1 MTSGTPLT
9 RQSCSGPCKSCKQ
22 KDEQIA
28 HQQRVV
34 EILRHQAMAMEA
46 RMKNL
51 EGMVSGVVQG
61 EMTPA
66 MKREIKSVVRER
78 EGELEQRRMDK
89 EDAWERELGVS

>member
-9 RQSCSGPCKSCKQ
+9 RQSCSESCKSCKQ

-34 EILRHQAMAMEA
+34 EIVQQQAMAMEA
-46 RMKNL
+46 RIQTL

-61 EMTPA
+61 EIGPA
-66 MKREIKSVVRER
+66 MKREIKSVVLER
-78 EGELEQRRMDK
+78 EGELEQRRMDR
-89 EDAWERELGVS
+89 EDAWERELGVN

>member
-1 MTSGTPLT
+1 
-9 RQSCSGPCKSCKQ
+9 
-22 KDEQIA
+22 
-28 HQQRVV
+28 
-34 EILRHQAMAMEA
+34 MAMEA

-89 EDAWERELGVS
+89 EDAWERELGVSWPFLTIPVIVVNKSNGN